1 MDRQKL
7 DMHIKN
13 YINGQIYEFDIIYE
27 ETKKYVYL
35 SIYSYVKNQM
45 VIEDL
50 MQDTYMKAID
60 NIQKYQLGTNFY
72 AWISTIARN
81 IAINRYNYNGAEKR
95 NQNLTVALTE
105 LEDYLPSGDFAK
117 DSVDKLAFSRALNNF
132 LRSVPEKKRNMFI
145 MRYWYFTEVKD
156 IAEKMGVSENNVK
169 VTLLRMREGL
179 KKYLEKEGIRV

>member
-81 IAINRYNYNGAEKR
+81 IAINYYNKHKK
-95 NQNLTVALTE
+95 
-105 LEDYLPSGDFAK
+105 EDLVEEYIAGENPNN
-117 DSVDKLAFSRALNNF
+117 DSLLGLALNV
-132 LRSVPEKKRNMFI
+132 LQ
-145 MRYWYFTEVKD
+145 
-156 IAEKMGVSENNVK
+156 G
-169 VTLLRMREGL
+169 
-179 KKYLEKEGIRV
+179 LEKEIIIYHIVLNMKFSEISQILNKPLGTIYSIYKKAIFKIKKKL